1 MRFIRFISLAVSF
14 LCSLQSSCFLIS
26 SFPLFAGA
34 KVTRSHLPWS
44 LHSALRL
51 DIATQQVGAIQKSNL
66 NILSVLACGQE
77 RGARRGRGREM
88 AGTRPRSPSPWVRS
102 SRGRG
107 PDSRTPTVT
116 QVSQISVLY
125 TRVSGRCWNILLA
138 DLDYLLTQSNNSKY
152 RTLSYK

>member
-1 MRFIRFISLAVSF
+1 MAVSF

-26 SFPLFAGA
+26 SFPMFAGA

-51 DIATQQVGAIQKSNL
+51 DIATQQVGAIQKSNS
-66 NILSVLACGQE
+66 NILYVLACGQE
-77 RGARRGRGREM
+77 RGARRGRGRVRER